1 MSNKIYYVKCTTLEQ
16 RDSLLA
22 YAEQRGADD
31 TLYRLDVKR
40 EPYVKLYKLP
50 RGWAVCSDRSVVAGD
65 IELTPDGF
73 KRKIGKLWSL
83 KSKVERKPSQLD
95 RIEATLSQVHEE
107 LLNVRSIAHHART
120 ASRVNTIRLDTIL
133 SGATFMQELDKAA
146 ADQCKTPTLD
156 QVVEAAFDWFDSPV
170 DNGPGSDYDHLRAR
184 LSKLFKQ

>member
-22 YAEQRGADD
+22 YADRHGAAD

-50 RGWAVCSDRSVVAGD
+50 SRRPRVVPSGWAVCSDRSVVAGD

-73 KRKIGKLWSL
+73 KRKIGKLWPS

-95 RIEATLSQVHEE
+95 RIEKRLE
-107 LLNVRSIAHHART
+107 LIESSLAVLR
-120 ASRVNTIRLDTIL
+120 
-133 SGATFMQELDKAA
+133 SGATLMQELDKAA

>member
-22 YAEQRGADD
+22 YAERHGAADN
-31 TLYRLDVKR
+31 LYRLDVKR

-50 RGWAVCSDRSVVAGD
+50 GGWAVCSDRSVVAGD

-73 KRKIGKLWSL
+73 KRKIGKLWP
-83 KSKVERKPSQLD
+83 SKVERKPSQLD
-95 RIEATLSQVHEE
+95 RIEK
-107 LLNVRSIAHHART
+107 
-120 ASRVNTIRLDTIL
+120 RLGLIESSL
-133 SGATFMQELDKAA
+133 AVLRSGATLMQELDKAA

>member
-16 RDSLLA
+16 RDSLLS
-22 YAEQRGADD
+22 YAERHGAAD

-73 KRKIGKLWSL
+73 KRKIGKLWPS

-95 RIEATLSQVHEE
+95 RIEK
-107 LLNVRSIAHHART
+107 
-120 ASRVNTIRLDTIL
+120 RLGLIESSL
-133 SGATFMQELDKAA
+133 AVLRSGATLMQELDKAS

>member
-22 YAEQRGADD
+22 YAEWSGADD

-73 KRKIGKLWSL
+73 KRKIGKLWPS

-95 RIEATLSQVHEE
+95 RIEK
-107 LLNVRSIAHHART
+107 
-120 ASRVNTIRLDTIL
+120 RLGLIESSL
-133 SGATFMQELDKAA
+133 AVLRSGATLMQELDKAA
-146 ADQCKTPTLD
+146 PDQCKTPTLD